1 MLANHP
7 VWRESKYGVVIVT
20 GYAAALEVYHHP
32 EVYSSINRTGG
43 PVVDLP
49 VELAG
54 DDLRDVLEQYR
65 QYFPSSD
72 QLVTFD
78 PPMHTDHRALLM
90 GLITPKRLKENEEF
104 LRRTADRLL
113 DELLP
118 KGQCEF
124 IWEYGKRYA
133 ILAVADLLGVPE
145 ADHPMLL
152 GLLATDRGPVLGNLE
167 LQTAQHS
174 SLERLYGYF
183 IEKIEKRRKNPAR
196 DVLTGMSLAT
206 FPDGTLPEPVQ
217 VARIAA
223 NLFAAGNETTV
234 QLLGISLARIADDP
248 ALQDLLRSQTT
259 LIPRFIEEVLRIEAP
274 IKGSFRL
281 TKVATSI
288 GGLDLAPGTV
298 VLLLHGAAG
307 RDSRVFDDPAG
318 FDVRRANARH
328 HLAFGRGIHTCPGAP
343 LARAE
348 AVFSIQRL
356 LERTERIGVSAVH
369 HGPEGNRRWDL
380 MPSYRFRGHNHLY
393 LEYVERR
400 AQVSLPIADLESD
413 GLLGTFP
420 EGRRLVGT
428 RCGRCG
434 QTMIG
439 ARVVCSSCVS
449 REVSR
454 VALPTTGVLYSYT
467 RLHAGGSVRPI
478 GYVDLDGDVR
488 TLADLRAGS
497 TPLRPDMRVELG
509 VDGDDWFFTPA
520 AGEGRGT
527 SHE

>member
-1 MLANHP
+1 MSSVKIDPAEIDYFTDADVAANAVPYFDFMLANHP

-20 GYAAALEVYHHP
+20 GYEEALQVYHHP

-43 PVVDLP
+43 PILDLP

-54 DDLRDVLEQYR
+54 DDLRDILEQHR
-65 QYFPSSD
+65 QYFPSND

-104 LRRTADRLL
+104 LKRTADRLL

-118 KGQCEF
+118 SGQCEF

-152 GLLATDRGPVLGNLE
+152 ALLATDRGPTLGNLE
-167 LQTAQHS
+167 LRTAQHN

-206 FPDGTLPEPVQ
+206 FPDGALPEPVH

-234 QLLGISLARIADDP
+234 QLLGISLARIADDQ
-248 ALQDLLRSQTT
+248 ALQDLLRREAT
-259 LIPRFIEEVLRIEAP
+259 LIPRFIEEVLRTEAP

-281 TKVATSI
+281 TTVPTSI
-288 GGLDLAPGTV
+288 GGLDLAAGTV

-307 RDSRVFDDPAG
+307 RDSRMFDDPAE
-318 FDVRRANARH
+318 FDVGRANARQ

-356 LERTERIGVSAVH
+356 LARTERIEVSAEH
-369 HGPEGNRRWDL
+369 HGPAGSRRWDL
-380 MPSYRFRGHNHLY
+380 MPSYKFRGHNHLY
-393 LEYVERR
+393 LGYVERR
-400 AQVSLPIADLESD
+400 D
-413 GLLGTFP
+413 G
-420 EGRRLVGT
+420 
-428 RCGRCG
+428 
-434 QTMIG
+434 
-439 ARVVCSSCVS
+439 
-449 REVSR
+449 
-454 VALPTTGVLYSYT
+454 
-467 RLHAGGSVRPI
+467 
-478 GYVDLDGDVR
+478 
-488 TLADLRAGS
+488 
-497 TPLRPDMRVELG
+497 
-509 VDGDDWFFTPA
+509 
-520 AGEGRGT
+520 
-527 SHE
+527 